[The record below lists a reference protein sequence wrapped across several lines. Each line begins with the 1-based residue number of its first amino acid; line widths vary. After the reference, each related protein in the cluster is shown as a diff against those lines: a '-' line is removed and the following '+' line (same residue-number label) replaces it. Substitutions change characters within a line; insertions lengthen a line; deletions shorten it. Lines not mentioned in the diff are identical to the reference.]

1 MRTVEHKL
9 ILQNAKTLVEFE
21 NSGCV
26 FMFQNERI
34 EDLKAM
40 YELFAWVPE
49 AQRELRMALSS
60 YVKQVGKQIVVDEE
74 LLDKPTQFVD
84 ELLNLRHKFDRVIAK
99 SFNQDNTF
107 QRALK
112 EAFEEFV
119 NVDTRVA
126 SFLALY
132 VDSLLKSGMKGMT
145 ETDVEHKLD
154 RIVVI
159 FRHLS
164 DKDIF
169 EQYYQQHLAKR
180 LLQGKS
186 ISEETERL
194 MITKLRTECGFHF
207 TQKLEGMF
215 QDLTVSNQLMS
226 EFKDKFTDDLN
237 VSRE

>member
-1 MRTVEHKL
+1 
-9 ILQNAKTLVEFE
+9 
-21 NSGCV
+21 
-26 FMFQNERI
+26 
-34 EDLKAM
+34 M
-40 YELFAWVPE
+40 YQLFAWVPE
-49 AQRELRMALSS
+49 AQRELRTALSS

-84 ELLNLRHKFDRVIAK
+84 ELLNLRHKFDRVIAQ
-99 SFNQDNTF
+99 SFNLDNTF

-145 ETDVEHKLD
+145 ETDVELKLD

-180 LLQGKS
+180 LLQVVLFRQYVVHGNWS
-186 ISEETERL
+186 HDCLVLSCLVLSCLVLSRL
-194 MITKLRTECGFHF
+194 VGQYTG
-207 TQKLEGMF
+207 Q
-215 QDLTVSNQLMS
+215 
-226 EFKDKFTDDLN
+226 
-237 VSRE
+237 